1 MCAVKRNRAPEF
13 ALQAL
18 RPALTEAKL
27 MTAKHARD
35 DIYVATLAEE
45 LHRIELKIAAAEDV
59 LHLPPNSTL
68 NNTWEQAPGVVWF
81 HDKAGELDS
90 RLRRIE
96 QLEHVTDH
104 KKGVLLRRPVNIA
117 FA

>member
-1 MCAVKRNRAPEF
+1 MCAARRNRVLASASL
-13 ALQAL
+13 ALH
-18 RPALTEAKL
+18 PALTEAKL

-35 DIYVATLAEE
+35 EIYAATLAEE
-45 LHRIELKIAAAEDV
+45 LRRIESKIAAAEEA
-59 LHLPPNSTL
+59 LRLPQNSTL
-68 NNTWEQAPGVVWF
+68 NDPREQAPGVVWF

-96 QLEHVTDH
+96 QLEQVTDH
-104 KKGVLLRRPVNIA
+104 KKGVLLRRPVNIV